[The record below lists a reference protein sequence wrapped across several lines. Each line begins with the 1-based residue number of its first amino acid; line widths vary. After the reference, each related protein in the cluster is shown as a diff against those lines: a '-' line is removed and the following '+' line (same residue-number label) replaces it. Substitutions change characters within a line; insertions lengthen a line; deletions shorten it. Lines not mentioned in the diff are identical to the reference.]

1 MYPLHAVYPTWR
13 KCETCSLWCETTRY
27 LATTLCIA
35 CALHKQDSS
44 QGYIHQQFQ
53 MIFWIRN
60 DTVISIYALIC
71 LLLGGIDGNQ
81 LRKGVHRP
89 FWDHNILLIVEYSL
103 LRGLWCTLNNFYSS
117 LTVRLSGPLGELVFN
132 FTRCLLTQVAWGKS
146 YIHWTGIM
154 SNWYFQRQDW
164 KLCKGLGERNT
175 INEWQL
181 FYNIIS
187 FVGVSFFVFRNQ
199 KE

>member
-1 MYPLHAVYPTWR
+1 MDPLHAVYPTWL

-27 LATTLCIA
+27 LATTLCMA
-35 CALHKQDSS
+35 CARHKQGSS

-89 FWDHNILLIVEYSL
+89 FWDHKILLIVEYSL

-146 YIHWTGIM
+146 YIDL
-154 SNWYFQRQDW
+154 YY
-164 KLCKGLGERNT
+164 E
-175 INEWQL
+175 
-181 FYNIIS
+181 
-187 FVGVSFFVFRNQ
+187 
-199 KE
+199 